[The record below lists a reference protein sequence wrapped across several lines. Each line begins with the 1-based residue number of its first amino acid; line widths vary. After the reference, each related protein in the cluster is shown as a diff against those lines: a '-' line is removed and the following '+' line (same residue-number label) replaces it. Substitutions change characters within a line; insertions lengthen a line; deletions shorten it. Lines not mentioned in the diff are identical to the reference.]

1 MKEKYWVFYNTH
13 VQREHLTV
21 NELKSESA
29 GSGVVY
35 LILVIISGILVDTV
49 EAQSCKKGWEI

>member
-1 MKEKYWVFYNTH
+1 MKEKYRVFFNTH

-49 EAQSCKKGWEI
+49 EAQSVL